1 MTTPKLEVATDSFD
15 HFLTG
20 VALLCILLMLGLNLY
35 YYDLIPERI
44 PTHFNAAGKPDGY
57 GGKITLWL
65 LFGLSILVFVILN
78 FAGRHPHLG
87 NYSVPITEENAPRQ
101 YQNMQR
107 MSRTLCAVL
116 CLCFAYIH
124 YGIIQTAL
132 GQQDGLGLWFLL
144 LFLSLIFGIIAY
156 FLYRAKVLE

>member
-1 MTTPKLEVATDSFD
+1 MTAPKLEVPTDSFD
-15 HFLTG
+15 YFLTG
-20 VALLCILLMLGLNLY
+20 MALLCILIMLGLNLY

-44 PTHFNAAGKPDGY
+44 PTHFNATGKPDGY
-57 GGKITLWL
+57 GGKITLWII
-65 LFGLSILVFVILN
+65 FGLSIVVSGILY
-78 FAGRHPHLG
+78 FTGRNPQLG

-107 MSRTLCAVL
+107 MNRTLTAVL

-124 YGIIQTAL
+124 YAIIQTAL

-144 LFLSLIFGIIAY
+144 LFLSLIFGIIAF
-156 FLYRAKVLE
+156 FLYRAKLLE